1 MSTKKTVII
10 VVVVVVVLLVLLMA
24 LLLGVGLIAMFGSE
38 SVERGDRVAVV
49 YLYGFIED
57 SESSFFSAGITPSA
71 VGKQLKRVA
80 DDPSIKGVVLRVNS
94 PGGSIA
100 ASQEIAAMVG
110 KFEKTVVISMGDMAA
125 SGGYYI
131 SAPARGIVAQPGTMT
146 GSIGVIS
153 QVMNMEGL
161 YKMIGVEVE
170 TIKTGRHK
178 DMFGR
183 TLTPEERDLMQQI
196 SDQAYEQFITEVA
209 EGRGLDL
216 EEVRELA
223 TGELYLG
230 SQALELGLIDRLG
243 GIDEA
248 VEYLAEIEGL
258 RHPVRYEI
266 PQPTFF
272 SQMFRYGLK
281 IPELIQKMLMPSEM
295 MILEKLQQ
303 GFPPEV
309 RYQVK

>member
-10 VVVVVVVLLVLLMA
+10 VIVVVVVLLLLFMA
-24 LLLGVGLIAMFGSE
+24 LLVGIGLIAIFGSE
-38 SVERGDRVAVV
+38 SIERGDRVAVF
-49 YLYGFIED
+49 YLYGAIEE
-57 SESSFFSAGITPSA
+57 SESSFFSAGISPA
-71 VGKQLKRVA
+71 FVGKQLKRAA
-80 DDPSIKGVVLRVNS
+80 DDPSIKGVVLRINS

-100 ASQEIAAMVG
+100 ASQEIAAMIR
-110 KFEKTVVISMGDMAA
+110 KFDKPIVISMGDMAA

-153 QVMNMEGL
+153 QVMNMDGL
-161 YKMIGVEVE
+161 YEMIGIEVE

-183 TLTPEERDLMQQI
+183 TLTAEERDLMQQI
-196 SDQAYEQFITEVA
+196 SDQAYEQFIIEVA

-216 EEVRELA
+216 EEIRELA

-230 SQALELGLIDRLG
+230 SQALELGLVDRLG

-248 VEYLAEIEGL
+248 IEYLAEIEGL
-258 RHPVRYEI
+258 DHPVRYEF

-272 SQMFRYGLK
+272 SQMFSYGLK
-281 IPELIQKMLMPSEM
+281 IPEMIQKMLMPSEM
-295 MILEKLQQ
+295 LMLEKLRQ
-303 GFPPEV
+303 GFPPEI

>member
-1 MSTKKTVII
+1 MSKNNTVVIVI
-10 VVVVVVVLLVLLMA
+10 VVVVVLAVLLIA
-24 LLLGVGLIAMFGSE
+24 LIVGVGLVAMLGPE
-38 SVERGDRVAVV
+38 TVERGDRVAVI
-49 YLYGFIED
+49 YLYGSIEE
-57 SESSFFSAGITPSA
+57 SESSLFNAGITPSA
-71 VGKQLKRVA
+71 VGKQLKRAA

-100 ASQEIAAMVG
+100 ASQEIAAMVR
-110 KFEKTVVISMGDMAA
+110 KFNKPVVISMGDMAA

-146 GSIGVIS
+146 GSIGVIT
-153 QVMNMEGL
+153 QVMNMDGL
-161 YKMIGVEVE
+161 YEMIGVEVE

-183 TLTPEERDLMQQI
+183 ALTSEERDLMQKI
-196 SDQAYEQFITEVA
+196 SDEAYEQFIAEVA

-230 SQALELGLIDRLG
+230 SQALEFGLVDRLG

-248 VEYLAEIEGL
+248 IEYLAEIEGL
-258 RHPVRYEI
+258 RYPVRYEF

-272 SQMFRYGLK
+272 SQMFSSGLK
-281 IPELIQKMLMPSEM
+281 VPEMIQKMLMPSEM
-295 MILEKLQQ
+295 LVLEKLQQ